1 MTETAPARTAPLAAR
16 LWFGYVLLAN
26 ALVLLVLWIPA
37 MLDLRRSHTVRTFQR
52 WARPWS
58 QAALGLAGI
67 RVETVLEPGAGAQT
81 AGTQTAGAHAA
92 GASAGPVVYV
102 ANHQAMADIPVLLVA
117 IREPFLFVARVALA
131 RLPLV
136 GPVLSASVCV
146 FLDRSQPGGGEAALV
161 AAEAR
166 LALGESVLFFPEG
179 TRRYDG
185 RLGPFY
191 PGAFRLA
198 QRAGVAV
205 VPVAVGDTHA
215 LLDERR
221 RTARPG
227 RVAVRVGAPIPPGGA
242 ADAEALA
249 AQARA
254 AVAALLGEGKRA
266 TVSGR
271 RSAAP

>member
-1 MTETAPARTAPLAAR
+1 MSRRAVSRLGAEALGAR
-16 LWFGYVLLAN
+16 LWFAWVLAAN
-26 ALVLLVLWIPA
+26 AAVLLVLWVPA
-37 MLDLRRSHTVRTFQR
+37 MADLTRSRTAATFQR

-58 QAALGLAGI
+58 RATLALAGV
-67 RVETVLEPGAGAQT
+67 RVETTAVPAAAGVLAGA
-81 AGTQTAGAHAA
+81 
-92 GASAGPVVYV
+92 AGPVVFV
-102 ANHQAMADIPVLLVA
+102 ANHRAMLDIPVLLVGLPA
-117 IREPFLFVARVALA
+117 PFLFVARSALA

-136 GPVLSASVCV
+136 GPVLRASVCV
-146 FLDRSQPGGGEAALV
+146 FLDRAAPGGTEAALGEAAR
-161 AAEAR
+161 R

-215 LLDERR
+215 LLDERH
-221 RTARPG
+221 RTAQPG
-227 RVAVRVGAPIPPGGA
+227 RVAVRVGAPIPPAADA

-249 AQARA
+249 GQARD
-254 AVAALLGEGKRA
+254 AVAALLATPGPRA
-266 TVSGR
+266 MSER
-271 RSAAP
+271 ERSR